1 MPLLLLGL
9 TAALASS
16 TLYNVGVALQAFEA
30 RKTHSD
36 HSLHP
41 SLIGKLVQRPF
52 WLAGMACVVA
62 GWLLQGASLLVAP
75 LTIVQPTLAAGLVV
89 LLLVGARFLGEPV
102 RRRELLAVLA
112 IVLGVVGLTLAGPR
126 GEPEPVSEPLLVLAS
141 VCFAAI
147 ALAPYLGTW
156 VRGHGALVVLSAGL
170 SYAWCGISTN
180 LAADALASN
189 ELTAVG
195 LWVVSTATAGGLGL
209 LSEMTALQTRP
220 AIKVFPIVL
229 VVQIVVAVLLA
240 PALAGESWG
249 ATPLHGLPLL
259 GALAVVAVGT
269 AMLASAP
276 AVSAVLS
283 GTGRR
288 REHG

>member
-9 TAALASS
+9 TAALVSS

-52 WLAGMACVVA
+52 WLAGLACVIV
-62 GWLLQGASLLVAP
+62 GWILQGASLLVAP

-89 LLLVGARFLGEPV
+89 LLLVGARFLDEPV
-102 RRRELLAVLA
+102 GRRELLAVIA
-112 IVLGVVGLTLAGPR
+112 IVAGVAGLTVAGPHGR
-126 GEPEPVSEPLLVLAS
+126 PEPVSEPLLVLAS
-141 VCFAAI
+141 ICFAAI
-147 ALAPYLGTW
+147 ALAPYLATW
-156 VRGHGALVVLSAGL
+156 VRGHSALVVLSAGL

-180 LAADALASN
+180 LAAHALERG
-189 ELTAVG
+189 ELIDVG

-220 AIKVFPIVL
+220 AIRVFPIVL
-229 VVQIVVAVLLA
+229 VVQIVVAVVLA
-240 PALAGESWG
+240 PGLAGESWSG
-249 ATPLHGLPLL
+249 TPLHGLPLL
-259 GALAVVAVGT
+259 VALAIVAVGT
-269 AMLASAP
+269 ATLASAP

-283 GTGRR
+283 GTPRR
-288 REHG
+288 REPG